1 MFQRNYAA
9 STANTYVSALGYYHR
24 LAGVPDP
31 TKVFWVIE
39 MLKGYGKLG
48 SRLDTRMPITL
59 SILRTVLQQ
68 TSTICASEYRACMFK
83 AMCTTAFFAFLRVGE
98 ITCCPRSSS
107 VLQLNQI
114 VQLVDHSGGVI
125 GLKITFFY
133 FKHSYN
139 QTNVSITLKILLLP
153 ELRIYK

>member
-1 MFQRNYAA
+1 MLLRLRTRM
-9 STANTYVSALGYYHR
+9 SLHWVIIIALI
-24 LAGVPDP
+24 AGVPDP
-31 TKVFWVIE
+31 TRVFWLIE

-48 SRLDTRMPITL
+48 SRFDTRMPITL

-68 TSTICASEYRACMFK
+68 TSTICASEYRVCMFK

-125 GLKITFFY
+125 GLKITFFNAY
-133 FKHSYN
+133 YVNKASQGGYCI
-139 QTNVSITLKILLLP
+139 S
-153 ELRIYK
+153 

>member
-1 MFQRNYAA
+1 MFQRNYAS

-31 TKVFWVIE
+31 TKVFWVLE

-59 SILRTVLQQ
+59 SILRIVLQQ
-68 TSTICASEYRACMFK
+68 TSSVCASEYRAYLFK

-98 ITCCPRSSS
+98 ITCCPRSTT

-114 VQLVDHSGGVI
+114 VKLVDSSGSI
-125 GLKITFFY
+125 TGLKITIFGF
-133 FKHSYN
+133 
-139 QTNVSITLKILLLP
+139 
-153 ELRIYK
+153 